1 MLCKHL
7 LSLYNLIY
15 IHFLLWCEYHSCH
28 FYLSSWHLS
37 LLEEVER
44 SPNLVFQG
52 SLLSISLPV
61 VLFLHSLGSG
71 PLLAIPALKTTGD
84 CEHHVS
90 LCPFALKTTASEAC
104 KCDQEGAASKKR
116 GLNRYFDSHPRNQVQ
131 KVKSKTET
139 LLVSSCQWEG
149 GRI

>member
-1 MLCKHL
+1 M
-7 LSLYNLIY
+7 SSSYYDVTI
-15 IHFLLWCEYHSCH
+15 IVITFTFLLGTYPFWKRQKG
-28 FYLSSWHLS
+28 HLIQ
-37 LLEEVER
+37 
-44 SPNLVFQG
+44 FTQG

-71 PLLAIPALKTTGD
+71 PILAIPALKTTGD
-84 CEHHVS
+84 CKHHAS

-116 GLNRYFDSHPRNQVQ
+116 GLNRYFNSHPRNQVQ